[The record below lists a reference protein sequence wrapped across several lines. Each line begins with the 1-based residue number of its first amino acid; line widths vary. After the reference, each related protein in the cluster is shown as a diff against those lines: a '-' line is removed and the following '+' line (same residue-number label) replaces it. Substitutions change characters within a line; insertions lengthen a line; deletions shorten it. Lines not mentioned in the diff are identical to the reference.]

1 MLDVGKIIEKKIRF
15 TFRQPRPRPG
25 AGRDRDGTGAEC
37 FPAGNVV
44 ARIANHI
51 DLARKEFRSVT
62 LLDTGQCKP
71 AKLIA
76 IVMIIG
82 ESAEH
87 EKVPEFI
94 VLQL

>member
-1 MLDVGKIIEKKIRF
+1 M
-15 TFRQPRPRPG
+15 
-25 AGRDRDGTGAEC
+25 
-37 FPAGNVV
+37 

-82 ESAEH
+82 EGAEN
-87 EKVPEFI
+87 EKVPQF
-94 VLQL
+94 VMLQF